1 MSPWSR
7 DKTVRILC
15 RTILFGGLSIDDVS
29 RVAEQVVPLEY
40 APGQVVFMAG
50 EEPKGIYVVAGGAVR
65 SVRQTVDG
73 REQVLSVHYPCAT
86 LGEVPTFDRG
96 PCFST
101 GMALGPTSLLF
112 IGRNDVYR
120 LCAEYPDMFSRLIE
134 VLAKRVRSYADLV
147 HTLALRDVDRRVGWF
162 ILNEA
167 IERGVPTDAGLALE
181 LTATHQDI
189 ACRVGSVREMVTRAF
204 GHLQKAG
211 LIEMHGRLITIAD
224 QRRLSEHVTARSDG
238 CSPAPSS

>member
-1 MSPWSR
+1 VSPWSR
-7 DKTVRILC
+7 DQTVRILC
-15 RTILFGGLSIDDVS
+15 RTVLFGGLSIDDVY
-29 RVAEQVVPLEY
+29 RVAGQVVLLEY
-40 APGQVVFMAG
+40 APGQVVFVTG

-73 REQVLSVHYPCAT
+73 REQVLSVYHPCT
-86 LGEVPTFDRG
+86 TFGEVPTFDRG
-96 PCFST
+96 PWFST
-101 GMALGPTSLLF
+101 GMALGATSLLF

-120 LCAEYPDMFSRLIE
+120 LCAECPELFIRLVE
-134 VLAKRVRSYADLV
+134 VLATRVRRYADLV
-147 HTLALRDVDRRVGWF
+147 HTLALRDVDRRVAWF

-211 LIEMHGRLITIAD
+211 LIKIRGRLVTIAD
-224 QRRLSEHVTARSDG
+224 QQRLSEYVAVRGDGRSVAV
-238 CSPAPSS
+238 S

>member
-1 MSPWSR
+1 VNQWSR

-15 RTILFGGLSIDDVS
+15 RTVLFGGLSVDDVC

-40 APGQVVFMAG
+40 APGQVVFVTG
-50 EEPKGIYVVAGGAVR
+50 EEPTGIYIVAGGAVR

-96 PCFST
+96 PWFST
-101 GMALGPTSLLF
+101 GMALGATSLLF
-112 IGRNDVYR
+112 IGRNDIYR
-120 LCAEYPDMFSRLIE
+120 LCAECPELFSRLVE
-134 VLAKRVRSYADLV
+134 VLARRVRSYADLV
-147 HTLALRDVDRRVGWF
+147 HNLALRDVDHRVAWF
-162 ILNEA
+162 LLNEA
-167 IERGVPTDAGLALE
+167 IERGVPTDAGVALE

-189 ACRVGSVREMVTRAF
+189 ACRVGSVRGMVTRAF

-211 LIEMHGRLITIAD
+211 MIKMRGRLVTIAD
-224 QRRLSEHVTARSDG
+224 QRRLSEYVSVRGERS
-238 CSPAPSS
+238 SAATS